1 MPNEYFDP
9 GEQRASKVK
18 ALFERIA
25 TRYDLLND
33 LQSFGL
39 HRYWKRRVLELAQ
52 LRPGQRSLD
61 LCCGTGD
68 ITLRLAQHGLEA
80 VGLDFSEG
88 MLRIAERRKAKF
100 TAGNHD
106 LRGNVPHLLVG
117 PPRRGGQARAVS
129 AKPPYLSEAIRGK
142 EDKPSGSELNKSSRA
157 EILNYIRGD
166 AQRVPFLEA
175 SFDVVTIG
183 YGLRNLTSWE
193 AGLREMCRVA
203 KPGARLIVL
212 DFGKPDN
219 PIWRTI
225 YFGYLRLFVPLLGLI
240 FCGSASAYAYILES
254 LKHYPAQRGVA
265 DRMRDLGL
273 VNVRIINLLG
283 GAMSINYGEKKWGI
297 GVVE

>member
-1 MPNEYFDP
+1 MANQYFEP

-18 ALFERIA
+18 TLFERIA

-39 HRYWKRRVLELAQ
+39 HRHWKRRVIELARPQ
-52 LRPGQRSLD
+52 PGQRSLD

-68 ITLRLAQHGLEA
+68 LTLGLKQRGSPA

-88 MLRIAERRKAKF
+88 MLRIAKKRK
-100 TAGNHD
+100 GNPKKD
-106 LRGNVPHLLVG
+106 FP
-117 PPRRGGQARAVS
+117 AAV
-129 AKPPYLSEAIRGK
+129 
-142 EDKPSGSELNKSSRA
+142 
-157 EILNYIRGD
+157 LNYVRAD

-183 YGLRNLTSWE
+183 YGLRNLASWE
-193 AGLREMCRVA
+193 AGLDEMCRVA

-219 PIWRTI
+219 TMWRAV
-225 YFGYLRLFVPLLGLI
+225 YFSYLRLFVPALGLI

-254 LKHYPAQRGVA
+254 LKQYPAQHGVA
-265 DRMRDLGL
+265 EKMRRSGL

-283 GAMSINYGEKKWGI
+283 GAMSINYGEKKK
-297 GVVE
+297 